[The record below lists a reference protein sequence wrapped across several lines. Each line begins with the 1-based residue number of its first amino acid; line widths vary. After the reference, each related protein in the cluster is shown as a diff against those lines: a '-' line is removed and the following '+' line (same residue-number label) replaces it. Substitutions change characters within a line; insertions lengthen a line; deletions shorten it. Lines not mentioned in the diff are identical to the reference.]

1 MGVQIPPVVPIFII
15 NSHMTLQANIQCVGI
30 SYGDN
35 HYGDVITN
43 LSNVSFTFM
52 SAIDESNNS
61 LDIADF
67 NIRIIGSSAITNWT
81 VGSNYALS
89 VVPA

>member
-1 MGVQIPPVVPIFII
+1 
-15 NSHMTLQANIQCVGI
+15 MTLQANIQCVGI

-43 LSNVSFTFM
+43 LSNVSFKFV
-52 SAIDESNNS
+52 SATDDANNS

-67 NIRIIGSSAITNWT
+67 NIRIIGTATITNWA
-81 VGSNYALS
+81 VGSNYVLS
-89 VVPA
+89 VMPT